1 MKGNNFSYISWYNV
15 GAHVA
20 IFIPQKCRRSER
32 YFRYKNTCPMLIKL
46 GNIGK
51 VFCMNGFLGRPEKR
65 DIKREETKVEIWP
78 SHILFTAYNR
88 TFITVCIELVVG
100 SYSLGDGRP
109 GRCCVIC
116 LFIFYSCQWNT
127 FPAIWGKVFET
138 CLTLNCDGRA
148 PSPRVTPLCFHRRYF
163 CLSRINYNFVVQC

>member
-51 VFCMNGFLGRPEKR
+51 VFCMNGFPGRPEKR

-88 TFITVCIELVVG
+88 TFITVCIELELVVG
-100 SYSLGDGRP
+100 SYSLGRWSAGALLRYLLVYILQLSMEHIPSYLGKSFRDMFDVELRW
-109 GRCCVIC
+109 
-116 LFIFYSCQWNT
+116 SCSVT
-127 FPAIWGKVFET
+127 ACHAIVFSSALLLP
-138 CLTLNCDGRA
+138 LTNKL
-148 PSPRVTPLCFHRRYF
+148 
-163 CLSRINYNFVVQC
+163 

>member
-20 IFIPQKCRRSER
+20 IFIPKKCRRSER
-32 YFRYKNTCPMLIKL
+32 YFRYKNTCPMLINL

-51 VFCMNGFLGRPEKR
+51 VFCMNGFPGRPEKR

-88 TFITVCIELVVG
+88 TFITVCIELECCLWAPTFRGMVG
-100 SYSLGDGRP
+100 PGAVALSACLYFTAVNGIHPCYLGKSLARHVWRRIMMAVLCHRVSHHWVFMGH
-109 GRCCVIC
+109 
-116 LFIFYSCQWNT
+116 T
-127 FPAIWGKVFET
+127 FASQE
-138 CLTLNCDGRA
+138 
-148 PSPRVTPLCFHRRYF
+148 
-163 CLSRINYNFVVQC
+163 